1 MNNIIIII
9 IGLIIFILAMTD
21 ISTIEKIKNYIYY
34 KKSEIIE
41 SAFPTKESKENFEEF
56 PERKYHK
63 YLDMNTVFLKAESL
77 IAPIKSIKFD
87 KERNL
92 WEKYENKYINNYINK
107 LNNFTLLT
115 YNVWFDNHNYL
126 NRRNSLVEILK
137 KKSASIICLQEVIQP
152 FLDYIKE
159 DNFFKENYYISDSL
173 LEPYNIVMLSKFPI
187 RFYHLTFPTNQNR
200 YLIIGEIKIK
210 TQEISQSLIFS
221 TSHFESLE
229 NNADFRKDQISRT
242 FKVLN
247 EFKNSFLLADFN
259 IDDKINKNELDNF
272 DTLYIDSW
280 KFWMQKNKNLKEEDG
295 LTYYE
300 DKSQPSQRLDR
311 IFYGNYS
318 DFELKNFEIIGKEKI
333 ETDKKLEYNS
343 TVATPSDHQ
352 GLYAEFS
359 RK

>member
-1 MNNIIIII
+1 
-9 IGLIIFILAMTD
+9 
-21 ISTIEKIKNYIYY
+21 
-34 KKSEIIE
+34 
-41 SAFPTKESKENFEEF
+41 
-56 PERKYHK
+56 
-63 YLDMNTVFLKAESL
+63 
-77 IAPIKSIKFD
+77 
-87 KERNL
+87 
-92 WEKYENKYINNYINK
+92 
-107 LNNFTLLT
+107 
-115 YNVWFDNHNYL
+115 
-126 NRRNSLVEILK
+126 
-137 KKSASIICLQEVIQP
+137 
-152 FLDYIKE
+152 
-159 DNFFKENYYISDSL
+159 
-173 LEPYNIVMLSKFPI
+173 MLSKFPI